1 MFKLKSMDGDDGDDR
16 DILLTRKKKI
26 SKSNAMWGN

>member
-1 MFKLKSMDGDDGDDR
+1 MCKLKSMDGDDGDDR
-16 DILLTRKKKI
+16 DILLARKKKI